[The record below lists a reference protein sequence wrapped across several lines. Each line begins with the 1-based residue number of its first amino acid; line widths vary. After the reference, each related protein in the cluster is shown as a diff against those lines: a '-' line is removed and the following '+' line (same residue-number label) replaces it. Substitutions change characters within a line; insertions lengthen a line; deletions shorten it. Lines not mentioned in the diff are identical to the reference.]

1 MEAAASEG
9 NKAVDTAIGQM
20 ISIWKTVDNSAQVV
34 AELGERSK
42 EIEQIVEAISGIA
55 SQTNLLALN
64 AAIEAARA
72 GEQGRG
78 FAVVAEE
85 VRKLAEQ
92 SQEAAKQIA
101 KLISDIQGKT
111 GEAVT
116 AMVNG
121 TQEVRRGTEVVDQ
134 AGRAFKDING
144 HVQEVA
150 GIAQGTADG
159 LIRLTAES
167 QQILEGILDVK
178 RTSQEISG
186 QTQTISAASEEQ
198 SASVEEIA
206 HSSQHLANLADQL
219 QIIVAKFNL

>member
-1 MEAAASEG
+1 
-9 NKAVDTAIGQM
+9 M